1 MEESSSMYSYFSWSL
16 ELFGILSL
24 YSSVVIPF
32 VLLSNYFR
40 NRYKS
45 HISNDSTG
53 SWHAKA
59 MYICFVP
66 DVYSIEHVQN
76 EVDLPIPI
84 VMSTTRHGLHS
95 KLTCLECINSYL
107 HFNRST
113 SSRTSK
119 QYYILLAF
127 CFFGLQSSYLLWGV
141 LQERIMT
148 KMYDNE
154 RFKNPQYL
162 VFCNRAMALIILI
175 PLHFL
180 HIGLLVNPWKKG
192 QKAPFIEFA
201 YASISNVIS
210 SWCQYEALIYI
221 SFPSQV
227 ILKACKVLPVMFMG
241 RFIQK
246 KLYSWQEYFT
256 AAIICLGMVMFFY
269 TNPGQTQLSNEKI
282 DNTQFLLSFSGY
294 LLIIGYIVCDSFTS
308 NWQDYMFQTYKLT
321 SLQVMAGVNIWSIF
335 LTLISLIVHGE
346 LISSI
351 LFGLNRPKFIF
362 DVLTSSLCSA
372 FGQLFIFLTLSQFGA
387 ATFVLIMTLRL
398 GLSMILSCIIF
409 SHELHPIAICGV
421 VVVFFGLFSKMF
433 LRQKKPLSLEICGIP
448 GGK

>member
-1 MEESSSMYSYFSWSL
+1 MEESLSMYSYFSWSL

-40 NRYKS
+40 NRYKL

-66 DVYSIEHVQN
+66 DVYSIEHIQN

-84 VMSTTRHGLHS
+84 VMSTRRHGLHS
-95 KLTCLECINSYL
+95 KLTCLECIDSYL

-154 RFKNPQYL
+154 RFKNSQYL

-201 YASISNVIS
+201 YASVSNVIS

-269 TNPGQTQLSNEKI
+269 TNPEQTQLSNEKI

-351 LFGLNRPKFIF
+351 LFGLNRPKFIL

-433 LRQKKPLSLEICGIP
+433 LRQKKPLSLEICGIS

>member
-1 MEESSSMYSYFSWSL
+1 
-16 ELFGILSL
+16 
-24 YSSVVIPF
+24 
-32 VLLSNYFR
+32 
-40 NRYKS
+40 
-45 HISNDSTG
+45 
-53 SWHAKA
+53 
-59 MYICFVP
+59 
-66 DVYSIEHVQN
+66 
-76 EVDLPIPI
+76 
-84 VMSTTRHGLHS
+84 
-95 KLTCLECINSYL
+95 
-107 HFNRST
+107 
-113 SSRTSK
+113 
-119 QYYILLAF
+119 
-127 CFFGLQSSYLLWGV
+127 
-141 LQERIMT
+141 
-148 KMYDNE
+148 
-154 RFKNPQYL
+154 
-162 VFCNRAMALIILI
+162 
-175 PLHFL
+175 
-180 HIGLLVNPWKKG
+180 
-192 QKAPFIEFA
+192 
-201 YASISNVIS
+201 
-210 SWCQYEALIYI
+210 
-221 SFPSQV
+221 
-227 ILKACKVLPVMFMG
+227 
-241 RFIQK
+241 
-246 KLYSWQEYFT
+246 
-256 AAIICLGMVMFFY
+256 MVMFFY

-448 GGK
+448 GVNNVANEILNRFIIKAISNIVTKSYKEANSIANVSHAVGDLLSKCPVNTLISCLEISSHSTIS

>member
-1 MEESSSMYSYFSWSL
+1 
-16 ELFGILSL
+16 
-24 YSSVVIPF
+24 
-32 VLLSNYFR
+32 
-40 NRYKS
+40 
-45 HISNDSTG
+45 
-53 SWHAKA
+53 

-84 VMSTTRHGLHS
+84 FMSATPHGLHS
-95 KLTCLECINSYL
+95 KLTCLECIDSYL

-154 RFKNPQYL
+154 RFKNSQYL

-246 KLYSWQEYFT
+246 KLYSWREYFT

-269 TNPGQTQLSNEKI
+269 TNPEQTQLSNEKI

-346 LISSI
+346 LIPSI

-421 VVVFFGLFSKMF
+421 VVVFFGLFLKMF

>member
-1 MEESSSMYSYFSWSL
+1 MEVSSSTNSYFSWAL

-24 YSSVVIPF
+24 YSLLIIPF

-40 NRYKS
+40 NRYKL
-45 HISNDSTG
+45 HMSNNTTDSC
-53 SWHAKA
+53 HAKA
-59 MYICFVP
+59 MYIFFIP
-66 DVYSIEHVQN
+66 DVEDVQN
-76 EVDLPIPI
+76 TAGLPIPI
-84 VMSTTRHGLHS
+84 VMPTTEHRANT
-95 KLTCLECINSYL
+95 KLALCLQCISSYL
-107 HFNRST
+107 HLNRNAT
-113 SSRTSK
+113 SRSLK
-119 QYYILLAF
+119 QYYLLLAF
-127 CFFGLQSSYLLWGV
+127 CFLGLQSSYLLWGV

-148 KMYDNE
+148 KMYDKE
-154 RFKNPQYL
+154 RFQKSQYL

-180 HIGLLVNPWKKG
+180 HVGLLVNPWKSG
-192 QKAPFIEFA
+192 RKAPFIEFA

-227 ILKACKVLPVMFMG
+227 ILKACKILPVMFMG

-256 AAIICLGMVMFFY
+256 AAIICSGMVMFFY
-269 TNPGQTQLSNEKI
+269 TDPEQSQLSKENTN
-282 DNTQFLLSFSGY
+282 NTQMLLTFSGY
-294 LLIIGYIVCDSFTS
+294 ILVIGYIISDSFTS

-321 SLQVMAGVNIWSIF
+321 SLQVMAGVNIWSSL
-335 LTLISLIVHGE
+335 LTLISLIGHGD
-346 LISSI
+346 LMSCI
-351 LFGLNRPKFIF
+351 LFGFNHPKFIL

-387 ATFVLIMTLRL
+387 ATFVMIMTLRL

-409 SHELHPIAICGV
+409 SHELHPIAIFGV
-421 VVVFFGLFSKMF
+421 AIVFFGLFLKMF
-433 LRQKKPLSLEICGIP
+433 LRHKKPLLLENYGLP
-448 GGK
+448 GSK